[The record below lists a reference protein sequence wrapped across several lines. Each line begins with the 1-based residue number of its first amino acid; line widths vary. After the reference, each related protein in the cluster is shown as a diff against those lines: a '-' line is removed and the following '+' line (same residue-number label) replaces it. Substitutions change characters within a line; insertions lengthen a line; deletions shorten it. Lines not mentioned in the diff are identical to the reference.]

1 MVALRRTKK
10 LERHLPVQEI
20 GDPSDTAL
28 GDWYANRLVI
38 ERQPLV
44 LLVSARSLLP
54 ILVWARD
61 VETLPMRLPEL
72 VRGRLTRLG
81 VASKWI
87 EMEIEAMNPVRVGK
101 TVDRAVLGIMVD
113 FAKSLP
119 YHGTADVRKPEGLW
133 ELETWLEET
142 PCYVSRRFEDTIF
155 PDQATP
161 NLLAA
166 RWQ

>member
-10 LERHLPVQEI
+10 LERHLPIQDTDI
-20 GDPSDTAL
+20 PSDTAL

-38 ERQPLV
+38 DRQPLI

-54 ILVWARD
+54 ILVRARD
-61 VETLPMRLPEL
+61 VETLPNRLPEL

-87 EMEIEAMNPVRVGK
+87 DMEVEAMNPVRVGK
-101 TVDRAVLGIMVD
+101 TEDRSVLGIMVD
-113 FAKSLP
+113 FAKVLP
-119 YHGTADVRKPEGLW
+119 YHRTADVRKPEGLW
-133 ELETWLEET
+133 ELEKWLEVT
-142 PCYVSRRFEDTIF
+142 PCYVRRRFEDVIF
-155 PDQATP
+155 PDRDTP
-161 NLLAA
+161 ALLAD